1 VQDQD
6 RLIVAN
12 LLNGVAI
19 STVAA
24 AFGVNEAVADCTFA
38 AAMKLVAEYRLVHC
52 VPHFECGTL
61 EQARAERVRVLEI
74 LGRIERWD
82 AYERDLMLDLFKK
95 KDLSGCGLPRA
106 QIQEILQ
113 RTLDALPS
121 YLRAAD
127 LPAYFRDRQAFVR
140 QSPHR
145 VIAAVEKFISFRNPV
160 VYQNF
165 KAIGMDPQNAESVES
180 EVRSLIH

>member
-1 VQDQD
+1 MQDPD

-12 LLNGVAI
+12 LLNGVAS

-24 AFGVNEAVADCTFA
+24 AFGVNEAVADCAFA

-52 VPHFECGTL
+52 IPHFECGTI
-61 EQARAERVRVLEI
+61 EQARRERVRVLEI

-82 AYERDLMLDLFKK
+82 AYERDLMLDLLKK
-95 KDLSGCGLPRA
+95 KDLSGYGKPR
-106 QIQEILQ
+106 QEIQEIMQ

-121 YLRAAD
+121 YLHPRD

-140 QSPHR
+140 ESAHK
-145 VIAAVEKFISFRNPV
+145 VIEAVEKFISFRNPV
-160 VYQNF
+160 FYKNV
-165 KAIGMDPQNAESVES
+165 KVIGMDPQNAQSVES
-180 EVRSLIH
+180 EVHSLTH

>member
-1 VQDQD
+1 MQDQD

-19 STVAA
+19 SAVAA
-24 AFGVNEAVADCTFA
+24 SFGVDEAYADSAFA
-38 AAMKLVAEYRLVHC
+38 GAMKLVAEYRLVHC

-82 AYERDLMLDLFKK
+82 AFERDLMLDLLKK
-95 KDLSGCGLPRA
+95 KDLSGCGMPR
-106 QIQEILQ
+106 QEIQEVLQ

-121 YLRAAD
+121 YLKSGD
-127 LPAYFRDRQAFVR
+127 LPAYFRDRRAFLKEHP
-140 QSPHR
+140 QR
-145 VIAAVEKFISFRNPV
+145 VIEAVEKFISFRNPAT
-160 VYQNF
+160 F
-165 KAIGMDPQNAESVES
+165 KKIEHLGMDSQNAERVVQSVT
-180 EVRSLIH
+180 H